1 MEHLVL
7 FENRIMSVWE
17 LGLFGSDIYHL
28 IAAFIIYSIMGWVVE
43 SIYMSFCNRRLT
55 NRGFAKG
62 PFCPIYGF
70 GGVVGYL
77 ILSPL
82 KGRFVPLYF
91 AGAFLATTFEFLV
104 AIAMERIFGEVW
116 WDYHDKPLNYKGI
129 ICLESTIAWGFYA
142 VFIIQV
148 LNARIYEFI
157 DRLDRRLG
165 VFCCSLVIVAVAI
178 DYYLQLKSIAEER
191 DFSFSEQKEKFIG
204 FCKSFLR

>member
-1 MEHLVL
+1 M
-7 FENRIMSVWE
+7 
-17 LGLFGSDIYHL
+17 FGSDVYHL
-28 IAAFIIYSIMGWVVE
+28 IAAFIVYSIMGWIVE
-43 SIYMSFCNRRLT
+43 SIYMSLCNRRLT

-91 AGAFLATTFEFLV
+91 AGAILATTFEFLV

-116 WDYHDKPLNYKGI
+116 WDYNNKPFNYKGI
-129 ICLESTIAWGFYA
+129 ICRESTIAWGFYA

-148 LNARIYEFI
+148 LNTKIYSFI
-157 DRLDRRLG
+157 DRLDKRLG
-165 VFCCSLVIVAVAI
+165 IFCCSIVILAVAI
-178 DYYLQLKSIAEER
+178 DYYIQLRTIAEQH
-191 DFSFSEQKEKFIG
+191 DFHLSEQKERFVD
-204 FCKSFLR
+204 FCKSHLRVR